1 MHVFLACCVKY
12 VYFPSLMNKN
22 VNQHKSC
29 ALVIMSF
36 LITLAFGKKIFILEI
51 SLISSGLA
59 FTKQRAKIYFD
70 PKGLF
75 ETKYF

>member
-1 MHVFLACCVKY
+1 
-12 VYFPSLMNKN
+12 
-22 VNQHKSC
+22 
-29 ALVIMSF
+29 MSF
-36 LITLAFGKKIFILEI
+36 LITLAFGKIFILEI

-75 ETKYF
+75 ETKDF